1 MELREAIVYLKKYQG
16 YLPLNEQ
23 DGVRKHAFDLN
34 DETVDAILAALP
46 RADEAPAHPSDTE
59 VKVSVAGE
67 NCSFE
72 DFVTARNDEIDNA
85 AHALLCALSTSDLSW
100 DMEKIGAL
108 VDYAEGL
115 LTERGADVCHPFY
128 EGEDETPCIRGADCK
143 KPTLHFSRRQRRHER
158 MSYIGGGPYHAETCP
173 VCGGVMWNGRCEDPD
188 CEIHWHPI
196 DTEDEDGEDDG

>member
-16 YLPLNEQ
+16 YLPLSEQ

-46 RADEAPAHPSDTE
+46 RADEAPVHPSDAA
-59 VKVSVAGE
+59 VKISVAGE
-67 NCSFE
+67 NHSFE

-115 LTERGADVCHPFY
+115 LTERSVDVCHPFY
-128 EGEDETPCIRGADCK
+128 EGEDETPCIKGADCK
-143 KPTLHFSRRQRRHER
+143 NPHCAFRAGK
-158 MSYIGGGPYHAETCP
+158 GGTSE
-173 VCGGVMWNGRCEDPD
+173 
-188 CEIHWHPI
+188 
-196 DTEDEDGEDDG
+196 